1 VRRLLHLVRAG
12 APDAG
17 AVDLL
22 HDWVV
27 EDRQG
32 TWVLTDGP
40 PAGPPI
46 HPGPIDDDQLLQLV
60 LAADLVAV
68 W

>member
-1 VRRLLHLVRAG
+1 MRRLLHLVRAG
-12 APDAG
+12 APAAG

-32 TWVLTDGP
+32 AWVLTDGP
-40 PAGPPI
+40 PAPI
-46 HPGPIDDDQLLQLV
+46 APGPIDDDQLVQLV

>member
-1 VRRLLHLVRAG
+1 VRSLLHLVRAG
-12 APDAG
+12 RPDPG

-27 EDRQG
+27 EDRGG
-32 TWVLTDGP
+32 TWVLI
-40 PAGPPI
+40 AGPAAPLP
-46 HPGPIDDDQLLQLV
+46 PGALDDDLLFQLV
-60 LAADLVAV
+60 AAADAVAV

>member
-27 EDRQG
+27 EARQG
-32 TWVLTDGP
+32 AWHLTTGRTD
-40 PAGPPI
+40 AI
-46 HPGPIDDDQLLQLV
+46 APGPIDDDQLVQLV